1 MQLFITDSG
10 DWSSGMIPALG
21 AGGHGFDSRITPT
34 FFAMENQHERLCAK
48 KNTRL
53 VLRRGLV
60 DSGILWCSLAIWR
73 DWCTFSWFVVVS
85 TSSLHT
91 HAPTAAKSSPAGIRT
106 RVLWVKA
113 TYPNRLDYGGTTSPL
128 SYLAP
133 PNLSQHERPC
143 AKKNTRYILEAQLG
157 LLTGRL

>member
-1 MQLFITDSG
+1 MCVGLCVCCSCVSLG

-113 TYPNRLDYGGTTSPL
+113 TYPNRLDYGGTTTHPAIWHDTASKEHKQPHTL
-128 SYLAP
+128 TTK
-133 PNLSQHERPC
+133 HE
-143 AKKNTRYILEAQLG
+143 
-157 LLTGRL
+157 